1 MRGEDAFPASHYG
14 SDQETPPRAWGRPH
28 LQRTIL
34 VTTRNTPTCVGKTQ
48 TKLCVGER
56 RQKHPHVR
64 GEDRGT
70 PYRKSARRE
79 TPPRA
84 WGRRPDRGCER
95 GLHGNTPTCVG
106 KTRLPGGSKNACWKH
121 PHVRGEDHMKAG
133 SISGLSETPPRAWGR
148 HQHIVKER
156 EFNHNIHVLRQF

>member
-84 WGRRPDRGCER
+84 WGRPPPGSAARRAAR
-95 GLHGNTPTCVG
+95 NTPTCVG
-106 KTRLPGGSKNACWKH
+106 KTYKNAEQW
-121 PHVRGEDHMKAG
+121 VNDQ
-133 SISGLSETPPRAWGR
+133 ETPPRAWGR
-148 HQHIVKER
+148 LSRTLTTGGGTRNTPTCVGKTPYLSER
-156 EFNHNIHVLRQF
+156 ERAF